1 MFQRPRWSLV
11 TLLIAALPLMV
22 ASCSKKSAE
31 TTSMESAPPPAS
43 VSVTSVDLGKSVGT
57 DNKVTDKTDTF
68 KPGDVIYAT
77 VVTNGAAPT
86 TVLKATWTYQDG
98 QVVSQS
104 ERTIAPNGETATEFH
119 IEKADGFPPG
129 KYKIDVSLDGNPVQT
144 KEFEVKAS

>member
-1 MFQRPRWSLV
+1 MFKRPRWSLV
-11 TLLIAALPLMV
+11 TVLIAALPLMV

-31 TTSMESAPPPAS
+31 TTSMESPPAS
-43 VSVTSVDLGKSVGT
+43 AVSVTSVDLGKSIGA

-68 KPGDVIYAT
+68 KPSDVIYAT

-86 TVLKATWTYQDG
+86 TVLKATWTFQDG

-119 IEKADGFPPG
+119 IEKADGFPAG

>member
-1 MFQRPRWSLV
+1 MFKRPRWSLV
-11 TLLIAALPLMV
+11 TVLIAALPLMV

-31 TTSMESAPPPAS
+31 TTSMESPPAS
-43 VSVTSVDLGKSVGT
+43 AVSVTSVDLGKAVGA

-77 VVTNGAAPT
+77 VVTNGAAPN
-86 TVLKATWTYQDG
+86 TVLKATWTFQDG
-98 QVVSQS
+98 QVVNQS
-104 ERTIAPNGETATEFH
+104 EQTIAPNGETATEFH